1 MRIGNW
7 SETYTG
13 KKFWHLD
20 PMPED
25 VCLEDIANGLSN
37 VCRFNGQ
44 VKFFYSVA
52 QHSLACADLAKR
64 RGYGDRIELLALM
77 HDAAEAYVC
86 DMVSPLKAYIN
97 GYRDIENKIQDVI
110 YRALNI
116 QPPNLIEKQIV
127 KGIDMIILITEARV
141 LLKSGGNSWD
151 GFPKD
156 IKPDDQTEII
166 PKHPP
171 FVKAQ
176 FLERARWLGITEDM
190 GVK

>member
-1 MRIGNW
+1 MRIGSW
-7 SETYTG
+7 FETYSG

-25 VCLEDIANGLSN
+25 VCLEDIAQGLSN
-37 VCRFNGQ
+37 ICRFNGQ
-44 VKFFYSVA
+44 SMFFYSIA
-52 QHSLACADLAKR
+52 QHSLTCADLAKR
-64 RGYGDRIELLALM
+64 RGYGERIELLALM

-127 KGIDMIILITEARV
+127 KGIDLIILITEASV
-141 LLKSGGNSWD
+141 LLQSGAIVGMDSR
-151 GFPKD
+151 K
-156 IKPDDQTEII
+156 K
-166 PKHPP
+166 
-171 FVKAQ
+171 
-176 FLERARWLGITEDM
+176 
-190 GVK
+190 